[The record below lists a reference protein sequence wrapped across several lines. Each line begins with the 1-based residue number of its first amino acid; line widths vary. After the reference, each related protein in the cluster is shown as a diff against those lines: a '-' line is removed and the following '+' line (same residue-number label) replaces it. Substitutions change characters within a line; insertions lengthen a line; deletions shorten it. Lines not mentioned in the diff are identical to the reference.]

1 MFTFKLFIL
10 FILFIFLSAFTS
22 APVFNQYDVSLK
34 VTGFKESKKET
45 NSDNSI
51 IKKEQ
56 FLELEK
62 STNKKIVSL
71 YIVLTIMLMVLFYFV
86 YQNDKL
92 KRKNKQKDIQ
102 QKIQLNIINAGID
115 GQENERKKIA
125 SFLHDNI
132 NSLLSSVGLH
142 LNTFTVQNAI
152 KSEELLKAKTILE
165 EAHDRL
171 RDMSHELIPT
181 LLVRFGLVYALED
194 LCEKNSNSGL
204 LFQFTSSVPTTTRY
218 NEKFEIK
225 LYFIVSELF
234 SNIIKHSGAKN
245 AQISLHEKQN
255 RLIIIIHDDG
265 KGFNAEKLNQEGFG
279 LNRIRAR
286 IKKLKGNFTIISR
299 ANDNTGTSIKIK
311 VPTL

>member
-1 MFTFKLFIL
+1 MYIFRIIL
-10 FILFIFLSAFTS
+10 LLVFFSGLNAI
-22 APVFNQYDVSLK
+22 PVFSQHASTPKTGLK
-34 VTGFKESKKET
+34 ELKKE
-45 NSDNSI
+45 
-51 IKKEQ
+51 IKVNIAPEKNQ
-56 FLELEK
+56 LLELEK

-71 YIVLTIMLMVLFYFV
+71 FMVLAITMIVLLYFV

-142 LNTFTVQNAI
+142 LNVFTAQNDI
-152 KSEELLKAKTILE
+152 KSEELIKAKSILE
-165 EAHDRL
+165 DAHDRL

-194 LCEKNSNSGL
+194 LCEKNSNSSL
-204 LFQFTSSVPTTTRY
+204 QFDFLSSIATTKRY

-225 LYFIVSELF
+225 LYFVVSELF
-234 SNIIKHSGAKN
+234 SNIIKHSEAKK

-255 RLIIIIHDDG
+255 NLIIIIHDNG
-265 KGFNAEKLNQEGFG
+265 IGFNCEKLNQEGFG

-286 IKKLKGNFTIISR
+286 IKKLKGSFAIISR
-299 ANDNTGTSIKIK
+299 ENDNAGTSVKIK
-311 VPTL
+311 VPVL

>member
-1 MFTFKLFIL
+1 MFTFRIFIL
-10 FILFIFLSAFTS
+10 SVFLSTFIN
-22 APVFNQYDVSLK
+22 APVFNQYDVSSK
-34 VTGFKESKKET
+34 ATGFKESAKEI
-45 NSDNSI
+45 NFDNGI

-71 YIVLTIMLMVLFYFV
+71 YIVLTIMLMVLLYFV

-194 LCEKNSNSGL
+194 LCEKNSNSSL
-204 LFQFTSSVPTTTRY
+204 QFEFTSSVPTTKRY

-234 SNIIKHSGAKN
+234 SNIIKHSDAQK

-265 KGFNAEKLNQEGFG
+265 KGFNTEKLNHEGFG

-286 IKKLKGNFTIISR
+286 IKKLKGNFTLISR
-299 ANDNTGTSIKIK
+299 ANESTGTSIKIK

>member
-1 MFTFKLFIL
+1 MSAFR
-10 FILFIFLSAFTS
+10 IFLLFVLLTLNGTLVFSQNTTTS
-22 APVFNQYDVSLK
+22 K
-34 VTGFKESKKET
+34 VTDFKKSKKEVISNNLT
-45 NSDNSI
+45 AEKQLS
-51 IKKEQ
+51 
-56 FLELEK
+56 ELETA
-62 STNKKIVSL
+62 TNKKIVSL
-71 YIVLTIMLMVLFYFV
+71 FIVLVIMLMVLLYYV

-142 LNTFTVQNAI
+142 LNTFSVQNNVQ
-152 KSEELLKAKTILE
+152 SEELLKAKSILE

-171 RDMSHELIPT
+171 RDMSHELIPA

-194 LCEKNSNSGL
+194 LCEKNSNSSL
-204 LFQFTSSVPTTTRY
+204 QFEFTSSVPTTKRY

-234 SNIIKHSGAKN
+234 SNIIKHSD
-245 AQISLHEKQN
+245 AQKARISLHEKEN

-265 KGFNAEKLNQEGFG
+265 KGFNTEKLNHEGFG

-286 IKKLKGNFTIISR
+286 IKKLKGSFALISR
-299 ANDNTGTSIKIK
+299 ANESTGTSIKIK

>member
-1 MFTFKLFIL
+1 
-10 FILFIFLSAFTS
+10 
-22 APVFNQYDVSLK
+22 
-34 VTGFKESKKET
+34 
-45 NSDNSI
+45 
-51 IKKEQ
+51 
-56 FLELEK
+56 
-62 STNKKIVSL
+62 
-71 YIVLTIMLMVLFYFV
+71 MVLLYFV

-204 LFQFTSSVPTTTRY
+204 LFKFTSSVSTTTRY

-299 ANDNTGTSIKIK
+299 ANDNTGTSVKIK

>member
-1 MFTFKLFIL
+1 MSAFR
-10 FILFIFLSAFTS
+10 IFLLFVLLILNGTLVFSQNTTTS
-22 APVFNQYDVSLK
+22 K
-34 VTGFKESKKET
+34 VTDFKKSKKEVISNNLT
-45 NSDNSI
+45 AEKQLS
-51 IKKEQ
+51 
-56 FLELEK
+56 ELETA
-62 STNKKIVSL
+62 TNKKIVSL
-71 YIVLTIMLMVLFYFV
+71 FIVLVIMLMVLLYYV

-142 LNTFTVQNAI
+142 LNTFSVQNNVQ
-152 KSEELLKAKTILE
+152 SEELLKAKSILE

-171 RDMSHELIPT
+171 RDMSHELIPA

-194 LCEKNSNSGL
+194 LCEKNSNSSL
-204 LFQFTSSVPTTTRY
+204 QFEFTSSVPTTKRY

-234 SNIIKHSGAKN
+234 SNIIKHSN
-245 AQISLHEKQN
+245 AQKARISLHEKEN

-265 KGFNAEKLNQEGFG
+265 KGFNTEKLNHEGFG

-286 IKKLKGNFTIISR
+286 IKKLKGSFALISR
-299 ANDNTGTSIKIK
+299 ANESTGTSIKIK

>member
-1 MFTFKLFIL
+1 MPVFR
-10 FILFIFLSAFTS
+10 IFLLLLFLLNGIS
-22 APVFNQYDVSLK
+22 VFSQEAASLQQII
-34 VTGFKESKKET
+34 FKESKNKS
-45 NSDNSI
+45 NSDLSI
-51 IKKEQ
+51 PQKREV
-56 FLELEK
+56 LEIQK
-62 STNKKIVSL
+62 AANKKIVSL
-71 YIVLTIMLMVLFYFV
+71 YIVLVIMLMVLVYFV

-142 LNTFTVQNAI
+142 LNAFSAQNDI
-152 KSEELLKAKTILE
+152 KSEELLKAKSILE
-165 EAHDRL
+165 DAHDRL
-171 RDMSHELIPT
+171 RDMSHELIPA

-194 LCEKNSNSGL
+194 LCEKNSNSAL
-204 LFQFTSSVPTTTRY
+204 QFEFTSSVSTTKRY

-234 SNIIKHSGAKN
+234 NNIIKHSGAKK
-245 AQISLHEKQN
+245 AQISLHEKEN

-265 KGFNAEKLNQEGFG
+265 KGFNTEKLNQEGFG
-279 LNRIRAR
+279 LNRIKAR
-286 IKKLKGNFTIISR
+286 IKKLKGNFSIISR
-299 ANDNTGTSIKIK
+299 ANESTGTSIKIK
-311 VPTL
+311 VPVV

>member
-1 MFTFKLFIL
+1 MSAFR
-10 FILFIFLSAFTS
+10 IFLLFVLLMLNGTS
-22 APVFNQYDVSLK
+22 VFSQNTTTSK
-34 VTGFKESKKET
+34 VTDFKKSKKEVISNNLT
-45 NSDNSI
+45 AE
-51 IKKEQ
+51 KQ
-56 FLELEK
+56 LAELEK
-62 STNKKIVSL
+62 VTNKKIVSL
-71 YIVLTIMLMVLFYFV
+71 FIVLVIMLMVLLYYV

-142 LNTFTVQNAI
+142 LNTFSVQNNI
-152 KSEELLKAKTILE
+152 QSEELLKAKSILE
-165 EAHDRL
+165 DAHDRL
-171 RDMSHELIPT
+171 RDMSHDLIPA

-194 LCEKNSNSGL
+194 LCEKNSNSSL
-204 LFQFTSSVPTTTRY
+204 QFEFTSSVPTTKRY

-234 SNIIKHSGAKN
+234 SNIIKHSDAQK
-245 AQISLHEKQN
+245 AQISLHEKEN

-265 KGFNAEKLNQEGFG
+265 KGFNTEKLNHEGFG

-286 IKKLKGNFTIISR
+286 IKKLKGSFALISR
-299 ANDNTGTSIKIK
+299 ANESTGTSIKIK

>member
-1 MFTFKLFIL
+1 MQAFRLFL
-10 FILFIFLSAFTS
+10 FFLFLLNGIA
-22 APVFNQYDVSLK
+22 VFSGKAMPLNQIN
-34 VTGFKESKKET
+34 FKEQKKET
-45 NSDNSI
+45 DLDNSI
-51 IKKEQ
+51 LYKNQ
-56 FLELEK
+56 FSELE
-62 STNKKIVSL
+62 SLSNKKIASL
-71 YIVLTIMLMVLFYFV
+71 YIVLVIMLMVLLFYV

-142 LNTFTVQNAI
+142 LNAFSAQNDI
-152 KSEELLKAKTILE
+152 KSEELLKAKSILE
-165 EAHDRL
+165 DAHDRL
-171 RDMSHELIPT
+171 RDMSHELIPA

-194 LCEKNSNSGL
+194 LCEKNTSSAL
-204 LFQFTSSVPTTTRY
+204 QFKFTSSIPSSKRY

-225 LYFIVSELF
+225 LYFIISELF
-234 SNIIKHSGAKN
+234 NNIIKHSGANK

-255 RLIIIIHDDG
+255 KLIIIVHDNG
-265 KGFNAEKLNQEGFG
+265 KGFDTEKLNQEGFG
-279 LNRIRAR
+279 INRIKAR
-286 IKKLKGNFTIISR
+286 IKKLKGSFTIISR
-299 ANDNTGTSIKIK
+299 PNESTGTSIKIK

>member
-1 MFTFKLFIL
+1 MPVFR
-10 FILFIFLSAFTS
+10 IFLLLLFFLNGI
-22 APVFNQYDVSLK
+22 PVFSKETTSLK
-34 VTGFKESKKET
+34 QTGFKESKSEI
-45 NSDNSI
+45 NSDNSTLQ
-51 IKKEQ
+51 KGD
-56 FLELEK
+56 FLDIQK
-62 STNKKIVSL
+62 SANKKIVSL
-71 YIVLTIMLMVLFYFV
+71 YIVLVILLMVLFYFV

-142 LNTFTVQNAI
+142 LNAFSVQNDI
-152 KSEELLKAKTILE
+152 KSEELIKAKSILE
-165 EAHDRL
+165 DAHDRL
-171 RDMSHELIPT
+171 RDMSHELIPA

-194 LCEKNSNSGL
+194 LCEKNSNSAL
-204 LFQFTSSVPTTTRY
+204 QFKFTSSVSTTKRY

-234 SNIIKHSGAKN
+234 NNIIKHSDAKK

-255 RLIIIIHDDG
+255 SLIIIIHDNG
-265 KGFNAEKLNQEGFG
+265 KGFNTEKLNQEGFG
-279 LNRIRAR
+279 LNRIKAR
-286 IKKLKGNFTIISR
+286 IKKLKGSFAIISR
-299 ANDNTGTSIKIK
+299 ANESTGTSIKIK
-311 VPTL
+311 VPVV

>member
-1 MFTFKLFIL
+1 MMFFR
-10 FILFIFLSAFTS
+10 IFLLLFLFNGI
-22 APVFNQYDVSLK
+22 PVLSQETALK
-34 VTGFKESKKET
+34 QTVIKNSKKEI
-45 NSDNSI
+45 NSDISI
-51 IKKEQ
+51 LQKKQ
-56 FLELEK
+56 LSDIQK
-62 STNKKIVSL
+62 NANKKVISL
-71 YIVLTIMLMVLFYFV
+71 YIILVLMLMVLCYYV

-142 LNTFTVQNAI
+142 LNAFSAQNDI
-152 KSEELLKAKTILE
+152 KSEELLKAKSILE
-165 EAHDRL
+165 DAHDRL
-171 RDMSHELIPT
+171 RDMSHELIPA

-194 LCEKNSNSGL
+194 LCEKNSNSVL
-204 LFQFTSSVPTTTRY
+204 QFKFTSSVETTKRY

-234 SNIIKHSGAKN
+234 SNIIKHSGAKK
-245 AQISLHEKQN
+245 AQISLHEKN
-255 RLIIIIHDDG
+255 NKLIIIVHDDG
-265 KGFNAEKLNQEGFG
+265 KGFNTEKLNQEGFG
-279 LNRIRAR
+279 LNRIKAR
-286 IKKLKGNFTIISR
+286 IKKLKGSFSLISR
-299 ANDNTGTSIKIK
+299 PNESTGTSIKIK

>member
-1 MFTFKLFIL
+1 MSIFR
-10 FILFIFLSAFTS
+10 IFLFLIFFSGLNGI
-22 APVFNQYDVSLK
+22 PVFGQDTASAQKISLK
-34 VTGFKESKKET
+34 KSERETKAINAAFEKK
-45 NSDNSI
+45 
-51 IKKEQ
+51 Q
-56 FLELEK
+56 LPELEK
-62 STNKKIVSL
+62 ATNKKVVSL
-71 YIVLTIMLMVLFYFV
+71 FIVLAITMMVLLYYV

-142 LNTFTVQNAI
+142 LNTFTVQNTI

-194 LCEKNSNSGL
+194 LCEKNSNSSL
-204 LFQFTSSVPTTTRY
+204 VFKFTSSLATTKRY

-234 SNIIKHSGAKN
+234 SNIIKHSDAKN

-255 RLIIIIHDDG
+255 KLIIIIHDDG

-286 IKKLKGNFTIISR
+286 IKKLKGSFAIISR